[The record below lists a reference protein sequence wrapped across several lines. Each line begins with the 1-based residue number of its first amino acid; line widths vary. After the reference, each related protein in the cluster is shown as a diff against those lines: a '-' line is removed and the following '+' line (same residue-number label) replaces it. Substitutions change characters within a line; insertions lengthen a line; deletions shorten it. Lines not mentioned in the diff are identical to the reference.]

1 MSEYRERVRQ
11 NEAMQSILRG
21 ETPEKRIFVS
31 QVDLEF
37 KKKLQKEKDIE
48 QKRINEKLEV
58 TKEAR
63 MPWFCP
69 ECDKVMKYSL
79 DDKMWRLYRQCFNCQ
94 IKIENKMR
102 INGTY
107 DKWTAQKVIA
117 NKLAWIKDQK
127 LSIIEFKTQKAP
139 EFWLQF
145 RPDGYSVDKETWGM
159 DIDTIKKQADKA
171 LKYLQKIEDS
181 LT

>member
-21 ETPEKRIFVS
+21 ETPEKRIFVA
-31 QVDLEF
+31 QEDLEF

-69 ECDKVMKYSL
+69 VCKNVMKRHL
-79 DDKMWRLYRQCFNCQ
+79 DEKMWYIYQHCFDCQ

-107 DKWTAQKVIA
+107 NEWEQEKVKQ
-117 NKLAWIKDQK
+117 NKLSRVREEIQK
-127 LSIIEFKTQKAP
+127 LKEFKKQKIPTFHNQVAA
-139 EFWLQF
+139 
-145 RPDGYSVDKETWGM
+145 DGYTLDKEKWQGNLEQL
-159 DIDTIKKQADKA
+159 KKQADEA
-171 LKYLQKIEDS
+171 LKHLQKVEDS